1 MILNFNLYGIRDTS
15 ILFPF
20 LICFA
25 LNDLEIR
32 QRVPDYRVSVLFLVD
47 IAFEYDH
54 FQAGLAGTFHP
65 FFSGS

>member
-1 MILNFNLYGIRDTS
+1 M
-15 ILFPF
+15 
-20 LICFA
+20 CFV

-32 QRVPDYRVSVLFLVD
+32 QRVPDYRVSVLVLVD